1 MSKLPAEPKTGLPV
15 PDGWDLEM
23 WKFVK
28 SLQLS
33 GDLRFLLVSRDANG
47 TSLKFNLQAL
57 LKEIEQAVSAPAGSS
72 DYNGYFKVVKVD
84 DTKIKVING
93 INPES
98 SIAGRINAGSLID
111 VNVAEFTINSD
122 CVVFAEITYN
132 AESNTLTAVLKCQTE
147 LPPSPSPPPP
157 TAIFHIADVFLTPNL
172 IIGQVWQGGEYQIT
186 DRWL

>member
-72 DYNGYFKVVKVD
+72 DYNGYFKVVKVSD
-84 DTKIKVING
+84 NSVKVING
-93 INPES
+93 NDPTSPKCGLVQVGSQNIELDAVILAIS
-98 SIAGRINAGSLID
+98 GTGHAYCRIYHDGT
-111 VNVAEFTINSD
+111 E
-122 CVVFAEITYN
+122 YK
-132 AESNTLTAVLKCQTE
+132 AVLDSASFV
-147 LPPSPSPPPP
+147 PSVAKEVYIDLATYDA
-157 TAIFHIADVFLTPNL
+157 TANPA
-172 IIGQVWQGGEYQIT
+172 QVWDKGAIDINGGYVT
-186 DRWL
+186 